1 MEAGEETQMLA
12 NRWLVFAAA
21 LVVWAIYFHTIDRL
35 VMNGQ
40 GLPVGL
46 DLMPK

>member
-1 MEAGEETQMLA
+1 MLT
-12 NRWLVFAAA
+12 NKWVVLVAA
-21 LVVWAIYFHTIDRL
+21 LAFWVAYFHTIDRL

-40 GLPVGL
+40 GLPVGI